1 MLFLLKTQF
10 LKLIGVKTQLLYS
23 FGTSLVCNKI
33 LKVRNSSPT
42 IDNRWYI
49 ITLEMKRYKKSLLSM
64 ETEQIG
70 ILRELDM
77 L

>member
-10 LKLIGVKTQLLYS
+10 LKLIGVKTQLLYC

-42 IDNRWYI
+42 IDNCWYI
-49 ITLEMKRYKKSLLSM
+49 ITPEMKRYKKSLLSM

-70 ILRELDM
+70 ILRELDK